1 LAAPFFYLGVMK
13 KLFSFCLLFF
23 VQVVLF
29 AQNADTTYTGVD
41 TTLASYKLGQQIGA
55 WFPFVMLT
63 LLVLL
68 YIRSAYRF
76 DKKKKGL
83 D

>member
-1 LAAPFFYLGVMK
+1 MK
-13 KLFSFCLLFF
+13 KVFF
-23 VQVVLF
+23 IVGLSISQAVLF

-41 TTLASYKLGQQIGA
+41 TTLASYKIGQQIGA

-63 LLVLL
+63 ILVLL

-76 DKKKKGL
+76 GKKEKEV